1 MMTIEK
7 MIAGQ
12 RSPRNPLLVDIL
24 RDYGYVDAR
33 GMGIRNKVIPLVREM
48 TGRDPIFEE
57 TDDYL
62 RTIVPAA
69 GAVI

>member
-1 MMTIEK
+1 
-7 MIAGQ
+7 
-12 RSPRNPLLVDIL
+12 VDIL